1 MKTIILAQALISFMM
16 ALLMSGYA
24 TCLQFGF
31 TMEWVHIWMKAFAMA
46 WPVAFCLSL
55 VVGRAGFALAHKI
68 LPVNAVSA

>member
-31 TMEWVHIWMKAFAMA
+31 TMEWVHIWMRAFAMA
-46 WPVAFCLSL
+46 WPVAFCL
-55 VVGRAGFALAHKI
+55 AGCRPGWFCPGAQDLAR
-68 LPVNAVSA
+68 